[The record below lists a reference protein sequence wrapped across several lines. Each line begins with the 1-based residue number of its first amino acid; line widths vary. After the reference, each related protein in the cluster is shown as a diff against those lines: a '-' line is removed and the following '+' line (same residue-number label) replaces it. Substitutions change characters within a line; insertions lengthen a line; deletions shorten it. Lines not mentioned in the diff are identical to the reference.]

1 MKLLE
6 SNFVPTRTYEQRL
19 RAESAEQTRRRILE
33 ALYERLREAPS
44 QPVSI
49 DQIARKSGVA
59 RSTVYLIFGN
69 RAGLFAALSEEML
82 EPDGLDRLLEA
93 VADPDAREHL
103 RGGLRA
109 GVQWLAA
116 HRDVYRSLH
125 SMAALDQEAV
135 GGAVHRQEVNR
146 AGGMTY
152 LAQRLSEQG
161 VLRPDVT
168 VDQAADMLWLLT
180 SFDAFDLL
188 YTGRGLSVNEV
199 AQTLTTMAERSLCR

>member
-1 MKLLE
+1 M
-6 SNFVPTRTYEQRL
+6 PTRTYEQRL

-33 ALYERLREAPS
+33 ALYEQLREAPS

-49 DQIARKSGVA
+49 DQIARKARVA

-69 RAGLFAALSEEML
+69 RAGLFAALSTEML
-82 EPDGLDRLLEA
+82 EPGGLDRLREA

-109 GVQWLAA
+109 GMQWLAT

-135 GGAVHRQEVNR
+135 GGAIHRQEKNR
-146 AGGMTY
+146 AGGMAY

-161 VLRPDVT
+161 VLRADVT

-188 YTGRGLSVNEV
+188 YTGRGLSVDEV
-199 AQTLTTMAERSLCR
+199 AQTLITMAERSLCR